1 MRSRWKGVEN
11 DVKILVRVSKLVAA
25 AEPSFVRYEIMP
37 LPPAIK
43 LYVPLLYNV

>member
-1 MRSRWKGVEN
+1 MTSRWKGVEN
-11 DVKILVRVSKLVAA
+11 DVKILVRVSKLVA
-25 AEPSFVRYEIMP
+25 EPSFVRYETMP